1 MSQQQEEK
9 NYHKRNALIS
19 RETEIEE
26 DNQSWLEIKDDTVIH
41 WLNFREAVDQIHQE
55 VSCCNVIISSDPKA
69 EKEEEI
75 NLLLRPNKGNNH
87 YDINHYITVFLDIL

>member
-1 MSQQQEEK
+1 
-9 NYHKRNALIS
+9 
-19 RETEIEE
+19 
-26 DNQSWLEIKDDTVIH
+26 
-41 WLNFREAVDQIHQE
+41 